1 MDDELEGFDCGGA
14 AADYEDFFA
23 AGSFPVEFGG
33 VVYFAFEGFLAGYVR
48 HFGLAAAADGGYDA
62 VEAAVGGVVDDPAAL
77 LVFVDGGDAGIE
89 FGAGLQAVSFPELGD
104 LGDDLVA
111 VGVAGG
117 PADGGV
123 ETVHYAVDLQTGC
136 VVDLLGRLVSGASLR
151 RGGWFMYT
159 HAPDTA

>member
-14 AADYEDFFA
+14 AADYENFFA
-23 AGSFPVEFGG
+23 AGGFPVEFGG
-33 VVYFAFEGFLAGYVR
+33 VVDFAFERFLAGYVG
-48 HFGLAAAADGGYDA
+48 HFGIAAAADGGHDA
-62 VEAAVGGVVDDPAAL
+62 VEAAVRGVVDYPAAL
-77 LVFVDGGDAGIE
+77 SVFVDGGDAGVE
-89 FGAGLQAVSFPELGD
+89 LGAVLQAVAFPQLGY

-136 VVDLLGRLVSGASLR
+136 VVDLLGKWLTGL
-151 RGGWFMYT
+151 
-159 HAPDTA
+159 H